1 MAGGVRVG
9 VLAVDPGWNLRTRD
23 SLWMAVTR
31 GSGGGPSAPGPPSS
45 HSELTAAPMKTSLP
59 LISQKERHVS
69 SLTNKGYKTSEVEA
83 VKMSARNKTRGQSCH
98 LGGPEGGITPGLGLL
113 GSTG

>member
-1 MAGGVRVG
+1 
-9 VLAVDPGWNLRTRD
+9 
-23 SLWMAVTR
+23 MAVTR

-45 HSELTAAPMKTSLP
+45 HSELTVAPLKMSLP
-59 LISQKERHVS
+59 LISRKERHVS

-83 VKMSARNKTRGQSCH
+83 VKVNAKNKTWRQSCH
-98 LGGPEGGITPGLGLL
+98 LGGPEGGVTPGLVLL